1 MLGALIFDIG
11 NLIDRMGIWNKRILS
26 NSVWMILEKV
36 IGIFGLIFVT
46 SFVAKYIGPENF
58 GKLTFAGSIF
68 AIIQTLAMFG
78 SDNIIFQKT
87 SKNIKSGEIIIEAT
101 KKIRN
106 YIYILS
112 SLGLLGYLY
121 FNVDR
126 LTFIFSLAS
135 CIALY
140 FALHDVY
147 SIYFNAILESKINTF
162 CNIVALVISLLLRF
176 WIVELQLPIEWLC
189 LPIILIAFVP
199 YLMRRIIFHKKK
211 KTQFVDA
218 KKIKIYRNY
227 MLSTGGKLVLY
238 TLSIAIFTKT
248 SQLFLGVKSQYDL
261 GIYTVAATLGTS
273 YYFVLSALISS
284 VMTQVYV
291 EQDFNK
297 SQKIVAQLNA
307 FVILVSMMML
317 VFLLF
322 FGKCI
327 VETLYG
333 DAFIPVVNILW
344 IMVLVCLFSGLSTV
358 AEKYLIKFN
367 AYDYLQRKTNIL
379 VVLNIFVTFITIHFY
394 GLYGAVFSIL
404 FTEIISTTILNYFY
418 QKYQKII
425 IFDTQKR
432 IFSLSTYLK

>member
-1 MLGALIFDIG
+1 MDVLSLIFDVG

-26 NSVWMILEKV
+26 NSVWMVSEKF
-36 IGIFGLIFVT
+36 ISLFGLIFVT

-112 SLGLLGYLY
+112 SLGLLVYLY

-135 CIALY
+135 CVALY

-147 SIYFNAILESKINTF
+147 SIYFNAILESKVNTF

-176 WIVELQLPIEWLC
+176 WIVEHQLSIEWLC
-189 LPIILIAFVP
+189 LPIVLIAFIP
-199 YLMRRIIFHKKK
+199 YLMRRLIFHKNR
-211 KTQFVDA
+211 KTQFIDE
-218 KKIKIYRNY
+218 KRIKIYRNY
-227 MLSTGGKLVLY
+227 MLSTGRKLVLY

-291 EQDFNK
+291 EQDFDK

-307 FVILVSMMML
+307 FVILVSMIML

-322 FGKCI
+322 FGKWI

-333 DAFIPVVNILW
+333 NAFIPVVNILW

-367 AYDYLQRKTNIL
+367 AYSYLQKKTNIL
-379 VVLNIFVTFITIHFY
+379 VIFNIVITFFSVKY
-394 GLYGAVFSIL
+394 FGLYGAVLSIL
-404 FTEIISTTILNYFY
+404 FTELFSTTLFNYFY
-418 QKYQKII
+418 GNKVII
-425 IFDTQKR
+425 DTHKR
-432 IFSLSTYLK
+432 IFLPSTYR